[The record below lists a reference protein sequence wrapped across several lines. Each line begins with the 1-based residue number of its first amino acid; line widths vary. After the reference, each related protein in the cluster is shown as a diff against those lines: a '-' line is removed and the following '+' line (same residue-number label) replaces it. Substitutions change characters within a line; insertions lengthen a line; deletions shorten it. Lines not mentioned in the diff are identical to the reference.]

1 MNDYET
7 DVLAWSERQAA
18 LLRRLAAGER
28 VNDRDLDWPNIAEE
42 IQDAGLSSLRAFRSL
57 LIQVLAH
64 EMKAAAWPASV
75 HAARWRHDAGN
86 FRLDAREVFTPSMR
100 QKIDLAAIYRRAL
113 RELPPEIDGCKPLP
127 LPAVCPATLDE
138 LIAGDG

>member
-1 MNDYET
+1 MDDYET
-7 DVLAWSERQAA
+7 DVLAWSEQQAA

-28 VNDRDLDWPNIAEE
+28 VNDRDLDWTNIAEE
-42 IQDAGLSSLRAFRSL
+42 IEDVGLSSLRAFRSL
-57 LIQVLAH
+57 LVQALAH
-64 EMKAAAWPASV
+64 EMKAVAWPASV

-86 FRLDAREVFTPSMR
+86 VRLDAREVFTPSTR

-127 LPAVCPATLDE
+127 LPAACPATLDE
-138 LIAGDG
+138 LIADEG